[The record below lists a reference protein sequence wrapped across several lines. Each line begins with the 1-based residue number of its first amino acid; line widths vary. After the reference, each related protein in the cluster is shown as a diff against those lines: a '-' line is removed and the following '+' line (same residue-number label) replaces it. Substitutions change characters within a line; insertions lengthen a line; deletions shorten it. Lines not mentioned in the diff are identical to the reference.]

1 MSEIIETFSEM
12 RIANAFKLP
21 SQLTDADLSET
32 QNRIKNDVT
41 KWKARVRKLENG
53 GSCQSELAR
62 QRKYYKRKPWSERHI
77 GKAKQAE
84 LAAGWAKYD
93 AEKALSQGQ

>member
-1 MSEIIETFSEM
+1 MKNIELMLSHLFRMNGEVPNEIIAEM
-12 RIANAFKLP
+12 QK
-21 SQLTDADLSET
+21 
-32 QNRIKNDVT
+32 RIKSESAN
-41 KWKARVRKLENG
+41 WKARIRKLENG